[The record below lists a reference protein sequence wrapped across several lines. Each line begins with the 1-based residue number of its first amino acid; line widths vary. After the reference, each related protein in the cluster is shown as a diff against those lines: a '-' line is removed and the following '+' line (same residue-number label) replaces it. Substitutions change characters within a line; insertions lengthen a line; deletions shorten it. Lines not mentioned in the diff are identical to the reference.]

1 MYSAELLGGLKE
13 RLGVGQ
19 DAGLACDGLCNFV
32 LAPHPHA
39 GNFRACPAFVSLK
52 PHIIPSFT

>member
-19 DAGLACDGLCNFV
+19 DAGVACDGLCAILF
-32 LAPHPHA
+32 
-39 GNFRACPAFVSLK
+39 
-52 PHIIPSFT
+52 